1 MFCKFCGNQV
11 SDTAA
16 FCMACG
22 HAIERQDMNN
32 GVATSQNSAS
42 PVADVP
48 SGQTTGLPMIQ
59 AQTLGLPPV
68 PTPSP
73 VVTPVSQPAPQP
85 APQQEVP
92 QQVVTQ
98 TVPQQVPQPMPQPMQ
113 QTVPQQV
120 PQQAPVMGMNYQ
132 GAAPVYP
139 NAPVQ
144 MFPPLTY
151 PLTYQTPT
159 VSTVAK
165 HKVNILGLI
174 ASLILL
180 ISIFLPYASITYLR
194 YRSVVSLIDG
204 KDCVYF
210 FILCAA
216 GIGFSLPGIDVGT
229 LITGIVSLL
238 FSILEAVMVFY
249 YRKDLFDLFDVSPKG
264 EVGMYLTFVGSAL
277 LLVAGIVGM
286 LMRDERTKKL
296 REQARMGV

>member
-32 GVATSQNSAS
+32 GVASSQNSAS

-59 AQTLGLPPV
+59 AQTLGLPTV

-92 QQVVTQ
+92 Q
-98 TVPQQVPQPMPQPMQ
+98 TVPQQVVPQQVVP

-194 YRSVVSLIDG
+194 DRSVVSLIDA

-238 FSILEAVMVFY
+238 FSTLEAVMLFN

-286 LMRDERTKKL
+286 VMRDKRTKKL

>member
-32 GVATSQNSAS
+32 GVASSQNSAS

-92 QQVVTQ
+92 QQVVKQ

-180 ISIFLPYASITYLR
+180 ISIFLPYASITFLR
-194 YRSVVSLIDG
+194 NRSVVSLIDA

-216 GIGFSLPGIDVGT
+216 GIGFSLPGIDVGAF
-229 LITGIVSLL
+229 ITGTVSLL
-238 FSILEAVMVFY
+238 FSTLEAVMVFY
-249 YRKDLFDLFDVSPKG
+249 YRKALFDLFDVSPKG

-286 LMRDERTKKL
+286 VMREKRTKKL

>member
-16 FCMACG
+16 FCMTCG

-32 GVATSQNSAS
+32 GVASSQNSAS

-92 QQVVTQ
+92 QTVPQQV
-98 TVPQQVPQPMPQPMQ
+98 VPQQVPQPMPQPMQ

-194 YRSVVSLIDG
+194 DRSVVSLIDA

-238 FSILEAVMVFY
+238 FSTLEAVMLFN

-286 LMRDERTKKL
+286 VMRDKRTKKL

>member
-32 GVATSQNSAS
+32 GVASSQNSAS

-92 QQVVTQ
+92 QQVV
-98 TVPQQVPQPMPQPMQ
+98 Q

-180 ISIFLPYASITYLR
+180 ISISLPYASITYLR

-229 LITGIVSLL
+229 LITGVVSLL

-286 LMRDERTKKL
+286 VMRDKRTKKL